1 MKHPKQDDLLEF
13 AAGRVEELSAERLYT
28 HLGICDSCTDR
39 MDVIRRIRMDF
50 EGSWDEFLQEFKARQ
65 FFVAPLADP
74 ALARQG
80 AFDLVIR
87 GVLDGARRIATA
99 AAEGLAGALGTGKLE
114 AAYAPSYS
122 GVGDPERAKD
132 ASRMAEEASKLLS
145 QGNVEAAI
153 DKLIEASKTAPDA
166 GGAATLN
173 LLSGGTLVGKLVI
186 HAGRRA
192 VSVLVN
198 PDLVGSTQVTAVLM
212 GEGGLEKRVPLL
224 RVEGASYLLAEFE
237 ELPDGTFSIGI
248 ELSR

>member
-13 AAGRVEELSAERLYT
+13 AAGRSQESAAERLYT
-28 HLGICDSCTDR
+28 HLGICDACTDR
-39 MDVIRRIRMDF
+39 FDVIRRIRMDF

-65 FFVAPLADP
+65 ILMAPLAEAAEAP
-74 ALARQG
+74 RR

-87 GVLDGARRIATA
+87 AVLDGTRRIATA
-99 AAEGLAGALGTGKLE
+99 AAEGLSGALGSGKLE
-114 AAYAPSYS
+114 AAYVPAYS

-132 ASRMAEEASKLLS
+132 ASRMAEEASRLLS

-153 DKLIEASKTAPDA
+153 EKLIEASKAAPDA

-173 LLSGGTLVGKLVI
+173 LLSGGSLVGKLVV

-198 PDLVGSTQVTAVLM
+198 PDLIGSGGVVAVLT
-212 GEGGLEKRVPLL
+212 GEGGLEKRIPLL

-237 ELPDGTFSIGI
+237 NLPDGSFSIGI
-248 ELSR
+248 EIPR